1 MYLIPLYPIP
11 LYQIPVLHVII
22 ISVIPSYLHP
32 SKGVHS
38 EGWQLAPSVDWSCH
52 QVCSRVGL
60 SCSKAEQH
68 SQNSDVISKEGI
80 NAVMNTVGKTCVT
93 YVDGGTYEDVPGM
106 KANDQCF
113 TSSSSRTASQYS
125 CTHSQYQMYRL
136 CYCSRYC
143 SITPCL
149 EGEGDCGADSEC
161 EGSLVCGHNNC
172 ANNITTHCCMK
183 TLLKTES
190 TLVTASTTLITTVTP
205 TESPSS
211 IAATSTTAPT
221 TANNKFTTSITKT
234 TNKCK
239 KTAWA
244 IYSITTT
251 ATDVA
256 ITTIT
261 MTTTITAIWGINLLL
276 PFPCPA

>member
-1 MYLIPLYPIP
+1 MLPKILTCHPRVTGNVID
-11 LYQIPVLHVII
+11 LHF
-22 ISVIPSYLHP
+22 H
-32 SKGVHS
+32 
-38 EGWQLAPSVDWSCH
+38 A
-52 QVCSRVGL
+52 
-60 SCSKAEQH
+60 
-68 SQNSDVISKEGI
+68 
-80 NAVMNTVGKTCVT
+80 
-93 YVDGGTYEDVPGM
+93 
-106 KANDQCF
+106 
-113 TSSSSRTASQYS
+113 SSSRTASQYS

-161 EGSLVCGHNNC
+161 QGSLVCGSNNC
-172 ANNITTHCCMK
+172 ANNTSTHCCMK

-190 TLVTASTTLITTVTP
+190 TLVTATTTLITTVTP
-205 TESPSS
+205 TETPSS

-239 KTAWA
+239 KSAWA

-251 ATDVA
+251 SVPKKQDQEQK
-256 ITTIT
+256 IRIRSKQDQ
-261 MTTTITAIWGINLLL
+261 NQKLLTE
-276 PFPCPA
+276 FRSSW